1 MWRGGEMMRLR
12 YALIDL
18 PFFALGI
25 ALLIPLMVHLVQI
38 VIDFLTSTE
47 F

>member
-1 MWRGGEMMRLR
+1 MRLR

-18 PFFALGI
+18 PFFFLGVV
-25 ALLIPLMVHLVQI
+25 LLIPLMVHLVQI